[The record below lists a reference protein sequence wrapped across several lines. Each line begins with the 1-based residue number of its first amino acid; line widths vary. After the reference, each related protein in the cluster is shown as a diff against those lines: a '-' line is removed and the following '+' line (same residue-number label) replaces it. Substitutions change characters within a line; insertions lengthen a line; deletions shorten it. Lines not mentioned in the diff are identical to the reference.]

1 MKQVGDDGE
10 NKNKNELRCRFGIVY
25 KNSTIPRILFEL
37 GCQHKHTET
46 GGAWSVA
53 HKLPLLSTT
62 RPTGRLNGG
71 WCPG

>member
-1 MKQVGDDGE
+1 MMVKI
-10 NKNKNELRCRFGIVY
+10 KIKM
-25 KNSTIPRILFEL
+25 NSAVDSVLSTKTVQYPQILFEL

-62 RPTGRLNGG
+62 RPTERLNGG
-71 WCPG
+71 WCCR